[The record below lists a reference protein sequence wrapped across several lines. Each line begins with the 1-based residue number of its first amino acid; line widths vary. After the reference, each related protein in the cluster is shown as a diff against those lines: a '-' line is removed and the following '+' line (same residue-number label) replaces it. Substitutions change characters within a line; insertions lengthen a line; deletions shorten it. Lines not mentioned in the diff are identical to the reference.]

1 MRRKLHTIHQTYENT
16 NAGLFDT
23 RAHQMTVY
31 QCIGGVGITTL
42 QDIKV

>member
-23 RAHQMTVY
+23 HQMTVY